1 MAWPGGLAKPNDPG
15 EVSAPRL
22 AVDRPCR
29 PGGQLRDL
37 RNTTTNAAINRTIT
51 IASAT
56 MPPVHISSRRV
67 LTVTYLRSELGQE
80 RTDQPDDAGADDH
93 HEHRRQDAEDQRE
106 QQLHWDLHGLFLG
119 QLAPLRAKL
128 FRLPPEHLG
137 DAHTEDVGLDHGQDE
152 SLQLVHVGTIRQAA

>member
-1 MAWPGGLAKPNDPG
+1 MAWPDGLAKPNDPG

-56 MPPVHISSRRV
+56 MPPVPNASISTSSLGSLVNR
-67 LTVTYLRSELGQE
+67 YLFTCPIQE
-80 RTDQPDDAGADDH
+80 HGPLSFTPGAD
-93 HEHRRQDAEDQRE
+93 RYVSAI
-106 QQLHWDLHGLFLG
+106 
-119 QLAPLRAKL
+119 RA
-128 FRLPPEHLG
+128 RSGTYGSAGCCPGPRPPRTSPEG
-137 DAHTEDVGLDHGQDE
+137 C
-152 SLQLVHVGTIRQAA
+152 